1 MQSCGYS
8 KINSTTISFGVA
20 PRINACGRMGHQEEA
35 LNLLLSKEENEVK
48 ELTQKINEYNYYIAE
63 MCERLNLK
71 FLFSANAMK
80 DEKGGCKEGYCTKDL
95 HPSKDGND
103 ALYEYA
109 KKHLGSI
116 N

>member
-1 MQSCGYS
+1 
-8 KINSTTISFGVA
+8 
-20 PRINACGRMGHQEEA
+20 
-35 LNLLLSKEENEVK
+35 
-48 ELTQKINEYNYYIAE
+48 